1 MVDKSFMTS
10 FGEFERI
17 EGPEETFVWSIRIVV
32 DNRFFDGE
40 IPLYILTRA
49 EKPSVSML
57 RRAEAILG
65 NMESYLETGIS
76 FLKRTLTEQADD
88 FKISDREREYLVR
101 EIEVFPV
108 DFPEVILYD
117 DEEEWVLRFA
127 EGLFSICDP
136 YGININFSS
145 DKPISLDNLEDSEE
159 I

>member
-10 FGEFERI
+10 FGEFERT
-17 EGPEETFVWSIRIVV
+17 EGPEETSVWSIRIVV

-108 DFPEVILYD
+108 DFPEIILYD

>member
-10 FGEFERI
+10 FGEFERT
-17 EGPEETFVWSIRIVV
+17 EGPEETSVWSIRIVV

-145 DKPISLDNLEDSEE
+145 DMPISVDNLEDSEE